1 VGDHPLGLPFRHP
14 AVMLATWFGIGL
26 LPIAPGSWASLSA
39 LPVAWG
45 IRGAFGVAGLAAAS
59 AVAFFA
65 GWWAAGIVAKASAI
79 EDPGAVV
86 IDEVAGQW
94 LVLLAAPRDPLA
106 YALAFLLFRVFDT
119 WKPWPAGWADRH
131 VRGGLGVVLDDLLAA
146 VYAVILLLALLATGG
161 ALGVRA

>member
-1 VGDHPLGLPFRHP
+1 
-14 AVMLATWFGIGL
+14 MLATWFGIGL
-26 LPIAPGSWASLSA
+26 LPIAPGSWASLAA

-59 AVAFFA
+59 VVAFFA

-131 VRGGLGVVLDDLLAA
+131 VRGGLGVVLDDILAA
-146 VYAVILLLALLATGG
+146 VYAAILLLGLLAAGG

>member
-1 VGDHPLGLPFRHP
+1 
-14 AVMLATWFGIGL
+14 MLATWFGIGL
-26 LPIAPGSWASLSA
+26 LPIAPGSWASLAA

-59 AVAFFA
+59 VVAFFA

-131 VRGGLGVVLDDLLAA
+131 VQGGLGVVLDDILAA
-146 VYAVILLLALLATGG
+146 VYAAILLLGLLAAGG

>member
-1 VGDHPLGLPFRHP
+1 
-14 AVMLATWFGIGL
+14 
-26 LPIAPGSWASLSA
+26 
-39 LPVAWG
+39 
-45 IRGAFGVAGLAAAS
+45 
-59 AVAFFA
+59 
-65 GWWAAGIVAKASAI
+65 
-79 EDPGAVV
+79 V

-106 YALAFLLFRVFDT
+106 YALAFVLFRVFDT

-146 VYAVILLLALLATGG
+146 VYAVILLLGLLATGG